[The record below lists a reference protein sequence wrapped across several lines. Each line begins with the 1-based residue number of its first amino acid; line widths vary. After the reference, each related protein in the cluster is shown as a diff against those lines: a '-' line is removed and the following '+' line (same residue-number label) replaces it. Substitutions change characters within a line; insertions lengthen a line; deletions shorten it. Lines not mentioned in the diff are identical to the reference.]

1 MAHYEDLKI
10 DQGTD
15 VAIEI
20 YLVNPDGSKKDLS
33 GYSVAAS
40 MATRFDAPAIEKIA
54 FTASVGSP
62 ATDGIVSLSLT
73 NAQTNALNPKK
84 KYLYDVGISTID
96 GEATIVER
104 VLEGK
109 ITISTSVTE

>member
-15 VAIEI
+15 IAIEI

-33 GYSVAAS
+33 GYSAAAS
-40 MATRFDAPAIEKIA
+40 LATRYDAPVLEKTS
-54 FTASVGSP
+54 FTATIGSP
-62 ATDGIVSLSLT
+62 AEDGIVNLTLT
-73 NAQTNALNPKK
+73 NAQTDSLNPKK
-84 KYLYDVGISTID
+84 RYVYDVEISVLD
-96 GEATIVER
+96 GVNTVVER

-109 ITISTSVTE
+109 LTISPSVTE